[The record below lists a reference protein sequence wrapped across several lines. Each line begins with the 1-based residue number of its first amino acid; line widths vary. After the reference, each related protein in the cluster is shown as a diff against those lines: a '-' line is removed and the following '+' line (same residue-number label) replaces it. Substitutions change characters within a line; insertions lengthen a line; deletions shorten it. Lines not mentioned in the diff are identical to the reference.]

1 MANRQ
6 RSNVLQHLRRAAL
19 LRDGAGLSDGQLL
32 NGFVARRDA
41 ACFEALVRRH
51 GPMVLGVCRRVL
63 GNPHDAEDAFQA
75 TFLVLVR
82 RAASVV
88 PRELVG
94 NWLYGVAYRTAL
106 EARRTAAR
114 RQARERQ
121 VHDMPRPAA
130 EPDPLWHELV
140 PLFDEELDRLP
151 DRYRA
156 AVVLCD
162 LQGRTRKE
170 AARQLGVPEGTVSGR
185 LTTARRMLA
194 RRLSRRGVALS
205 AGAIGAVLASGTA
218 SAAVPASLV
227 ASTVQTAAATTVAAP
242 VIALADRVVKGLF
255 LARLKK
261 LTATALL
268 AVGLVAGG
276 VLTHRLVA
284 AESQQEASQE
294 GAPRTPATDRAEQS
308 DLDKLQGTWVAV
320 SSEWDGKKVSGPPL
334 RGYQLVIARHRL
346 TYHTPRKTEEASI
359 ELRPAGTPPE
369 MDMKFNEWGVT
380 RAIYELDGKR
390 LKVRWTKT
398 GSRPTGF
405 DTNDGDFLATLFVY
419 EKQQ

>member
-1 MANRQ
+1 MASRQ

-19 LRDGAGLSDGQLL
+19 LRDGAGLSNGQLL
-32 NGFVARRDA
+32 DGFVARRDA

-121 VHDMPRPAA
+121 VHDMPQPAA
-130 EPDPLWHELV
+130 ESDPLWHDLQ
-140 PLFDEELDRLP
+140 PLLDEELDRLP

-205 AGAIGAVLASGTA
+205 AGALGAALASGTA

-227 ASTVQTAAATTVAAP
+227 ASTVQTAAATAVAVPA
-242 VIALADRVVKGLF
+242 VALAERVVKGLF

-261 LTATALL
+261 
-268 AVGLVAGG
+268 
-276 VLTHRLVA
+276 
-284 AESQQEASQE
+284 
-294 GAPRTPATDRAEQS
+294 
-308 DLDKLQGTWVAV
+308 
-320 SSEWDGKKVSGPPL
+320 
-334 RGYQLVIARHRL
+334 
-346 TYHTPRKTEEASI
+346 
-359 ELRPAGTPPE
+359 
-369 MDMKFNEWGVT
+369 
-380 RAIYELDGKR
+380 
-390 LKVRWTKT
+390 
-398 GSRPTGF
+398 
-405 DTNDGDFLATLFVY
+405 
-419 EKQQ
+419 